1 MVHYN
6 ATDTHTWWFF
16 FFFLVADYPGNTISY
31 IRAFSRGLSLRDGL
45 SLGNGKGNIFLD
57 INSWLVL
64 QILFKMSNEAYWKE
78 LITLYS
84 LYIEHIYKL

>member
-6 ATDTHTWWFF
+6 ATDTHTWCGFF
-16 FFFLVADYPGNTISY
+16 VCVADYPGNTISY
-31 IRAFSRGLSLRDGL
+31 IRAFSRGLSLRDDL

-57 INSWLVL
+57 INSWFVL